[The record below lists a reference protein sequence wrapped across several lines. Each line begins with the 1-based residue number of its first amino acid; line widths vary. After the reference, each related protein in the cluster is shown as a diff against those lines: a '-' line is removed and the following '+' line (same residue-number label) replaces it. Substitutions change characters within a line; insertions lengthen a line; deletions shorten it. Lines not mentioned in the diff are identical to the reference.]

1 MKAARNIIRNTRY
14 INNSITT
21 NVNHHIYSNN
31 YNQINH
37 FSSRSMVTITT
48 NSWASER
55 LVEQGEKLQVVNNNS
70 VQLLSEETLLKPTEK
85 VTKLSDEILALN
97 MIEVNQLLKVLTVCI
112 YVYFYP
118 YFYYYVY
125 AIAQLSILTTT
136 LTYTDTYTIPMY
148 NNICTIYRRD

>member
-1 MKAARNIIRNTRY
+1 MKATRNIIRNTRF
-14 INNSITT
+14 IHNSITT
-21 NVNHHIYSNN
+21 IVNHHIFSNN
-31 YNQINH
+31 YNQINQ

-97 MIEVNQLLKVLTVCI
+97 MIEVNQLLKVLTVSIC
-112 YVYFYP
+112 VYTLTFIVMYT
-118 YFYYYVY
+118 
-125 AIAQLSILTTT
+125 IAQLSILTTT
-136 LTYTDTYTIPMY
+136 LTYTNTYTSAYIILY
-148 NNICTIYRRD
+148 YV